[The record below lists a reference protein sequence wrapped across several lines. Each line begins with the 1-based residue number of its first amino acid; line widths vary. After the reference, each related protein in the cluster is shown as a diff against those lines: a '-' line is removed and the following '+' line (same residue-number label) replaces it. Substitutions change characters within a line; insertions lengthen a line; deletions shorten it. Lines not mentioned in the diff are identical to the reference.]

1 MQFFSA
7 FPKILYS
14 FDFKK
19 DSPKAVTNIFSRF
32 KLKEEVLNNAYIYYK
47 YQLQDGDT
55 PEIIAYQ
62 QYGDPTLHWIIC
74 VINGLQDPQF
84 EFPLPADAFER
95 YVIKKYGYTTIDQAY
110 ASIHHYELE
119 IEDTLVE
126 VDGPTTVNTQTHIVT
141 LDQYDYKSNTL
152 IHYVTGVPISNTVN
166 FRANSADANSNIVAT
181 LTKKSTYKPVYVF
194 DYENEL
200 NEAKREIKLL
210 KQEYAQAMSIEL
222 NTILNG

>member
-7 FPKILYS
+7 FPKVLYS
-14 FDFKK
+14 FDLKN

-32 KLKEEVLNNAYIYYK
+32 KIKEEVLNNAYIYYK

-55 PEIIAYQ
+55 PEIVAYQ
-62 QYGDPTLHWIIC
+62 LYGDSTLHWIVC
-74 VINGLQDPQF
+74 VVNGLQDPQF
-84 EFPLPADAFER
+84 EFPLPADALDR
-95 YVIKKYGYTTIDQAY
+95 HIIKKYGYTTIDQAY
-110 ASIHHYELE
+110 STIHHYELE
-119 IEDTLVE
+119 VENTLVE
-126 VDGPTTVNTQTHIVT
+126 VNGPTTVNTQTHIVT

-152 IHYVTGVPISNTVN
+152 VHYVTGIPISNTAE

-200 NEAKREIKLL
+200 NEAKREIKVL
-210 KQEYAQAMSIEL
+210 KNEYVQAINNEL
-222 NTILNG
+222 QSILNG